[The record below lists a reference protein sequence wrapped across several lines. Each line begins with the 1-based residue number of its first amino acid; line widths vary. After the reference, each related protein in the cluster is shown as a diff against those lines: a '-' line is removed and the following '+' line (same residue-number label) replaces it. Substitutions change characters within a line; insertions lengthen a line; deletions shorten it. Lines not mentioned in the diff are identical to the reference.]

1 MEYIALKDICKW
13 LRINVPS
20 NLHGKSGYEKLNK
33 LFKKGNKVYIKG
45 RKVSGLLDHIN
56 TDIIIN
62 SVIKELNPL
71 IQEFK

>member
-1 MEYIALKDICKW
+1 MCQAIYMEN
-13 LRINVPS
+13 R
-20 NLHGKSGYEKLNK
+20 GYEKLNK